1 MDKDLVA
8 RKLDS
13 LFRCLARI
21 EAKRPTSAAELAN
34 DLDCQDILSIN
45 LERAVQLC
53 VDLGAHLLADTDTPP
68 PETMG
73 DVFRI
78 LARQGLIDEA
88 VADALRRAVGF
99 RNLSVHA
106 YDRVDW
112 DRVHD
117 IVHHRLGDFR
127 AFASQVARLS
137 GLSNSD

>member
-13 LFRCLARI
+13 LARCLARI
-21 EAKRPTSAAELAN
+21 EAKRPATSAEQAG
-34 DLDCQDILSIN
+34 DLDCQDILSVN
-45 LERAVQLC
+45 LERGVPLC
-53 VDLGAHLLADTDTPP
+53 VVLGAHQLADTDTPP

-78 LARQGLIDEA
+78 LASQGRIDEP
-88 VADALRRAVGF
+88 VASALRKAVGF

-117 IVHHRLGDFR
+117 IVHHRLDDFR
-127 AFASQVARLS
+127 AFASHVISLAA
-137 GLSNSD
+137 SD